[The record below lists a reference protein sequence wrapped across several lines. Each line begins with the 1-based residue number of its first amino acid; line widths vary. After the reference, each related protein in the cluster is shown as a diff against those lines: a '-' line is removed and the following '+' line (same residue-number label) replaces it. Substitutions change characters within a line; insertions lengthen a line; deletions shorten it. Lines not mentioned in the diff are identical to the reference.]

1 MNKVV
6 FFYLSIRLF
15 FDGSEEYIIQ
25 PTAWYYM
32 KYLGESK
39 AFLGLTLAAF
49 ATATCIFAPLVG
61 IFETKFHAAKAII
74 LLSGPAKFFGNML
87 YSIPLNGYFP
97 LFGRFI
103 SGMGGSTTGV
113 LYGVVTICTT
123 NENRS
128 KAFLYFEGIF
138 SVGSVFGPAIGSVL
152 IFKVNIFGWEINAGN
167 SPGVLLATVW
177 LFLIMLGMFLPSDL
191 AENSLAEE
199 IELDSDSGNEI
210 IEKGNDTN
218 YTASTVCCLYYI
230 IFLNAIFYNLIS
242 FYTPLL
248 AVYHLGLKLI
258 HVKLIYVNTSLVG
271 FVLYI
276 ATYLFLHK
284 TSEKKYIFLAF
295 AITIVPIS
303 ITFYFAHVWN
313 NITYS
318 KFNAAYLLLISM
330 IIMSVQFINFALTCS
345 LLSKVTPPNRAAFYQ
360 SLIFTV
366 ENIGII
372 VARVIGGATFD
383 KIPMM
388 CTCLVL
394 GIAWASS
401 VVWMAFEYNKLPP
414 KASSH
419 K

>member
-49 ATATCIFAPLVG
+49 ATATCFFAPLVG
-61 IFETKFHAAKAII
+61 IFETKFHATKAIV
-74 LLSGPAKFFGNML
+74 LLSGPAKFFGNLL
-87 YSIPLNGYFP
+87 YSIPLDGYFP

-103 SGMGGSTTGV
+103 SGIGESTIGV
-113 LYGVVTICTT
+113 LYGVMSGCTT
-123 NENRS
+123 NENRA
-128 KAFLYFEGIF
+128 KAFLYFEGIY
-138 SVGSVFGPAIGSVL
+138 SVGTIFGPAIGSVL
-152 IFKVNIFGWEINAGN
+152 ILNVNIFGWEINAGN
-167 SPGVLLATVW
+167 SPGVLLATAW

-199 IELDSDSGNEI
+199 IEQDPDSGDEI
-210 IEKGNDTN
+210 IEKSSDIN

-230 IFLNAIFYNLIS
+230 IFLNVLFYNVIS
-242 FYTPLL
+242 FYTPLI

-258 HVKLIYVNTSLVG
+258 HVKLFYVNTSLAA

-295 AITIVPIS
+295 VTMIVPIS
-303 ITFYFAHVWN
+303 ITFYFGHVWN

-330 IIMSVQFINFALTCS
+330 IIMSVKFISFPLACS
-345 LLSKVTPPNRAAFYQ
+345 LLSKITPPNRTAFYQ
-360 SLIFTV
+360 SLIFTADY
-366 ENIGII
+366 IGVIA
-372 VARVIGGATFD
+372 ARVIGGATFD
-383 KIPMM
+383 NIPMM
-388 CTCLVL
+388 CTCLGL
-394 GIAWASS
+394 AIA
-401 VVWMAFEYNKLPP
+401 
-414 KASSH
+414 
-419 K
+419 